1 MTIKQI
7 YDVTDNH
14 LVINLPK
21 SFQSKKRVM
30 VTVDDEI
37 NARERKIALMK
48 LALSDKMLQDDINEI
63 ADDFKFV
70 DAE

>member
-1 MTIKQI
+1 
-7 YDVTDNH
+7 
-14 LVINLPK
+14 
-21 SFQSKKRVM
+21 M